1 MDDGLVEILV
11 DECVHENPQFQ
22 YVLHGMD
29 LIPKS
34 MAKALREDIQY
45 NSKVVK
51 ISHKNSKSV
60 QVTFDCK
67 GQIWVNYKKLNLI
80 NFV

>member
-1 MDDGLVEILV
+1 
-11 DECVHENPQFQ
+11 
-22 YVLHGMD
+22 MD